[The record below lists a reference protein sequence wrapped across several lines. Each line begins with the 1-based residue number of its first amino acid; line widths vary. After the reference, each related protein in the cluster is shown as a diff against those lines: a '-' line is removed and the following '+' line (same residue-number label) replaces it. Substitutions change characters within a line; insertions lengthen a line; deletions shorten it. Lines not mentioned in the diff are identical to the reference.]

1 MAIKFVKQSVST
13 VVDGSRVRLTKD
25 DPWRADDP
33 VVVALPEFFRDEPS
47 KVQSSAARVSAK
59 ADEVPADEVPADQAE
74 QDAPVEAATAEP
86 GIKRTTRARKSA
98 KG

>member
-47 KVQSSAARVSAK
+47 KVQSSAARVSAPL
-59 ADEVPADEVPADQAE
+59 VVE
-74 QDAPVEAATAEP
+74 QATAAP
-86 GIKRTTRARKSA
+86 GEARKTPARKSA